1 MMKRIRTLE
10 ETISVATNLAKEIG
24 LTRVVD
30 ITGLDNIGIPV
41 YSSIRPNAK
50 LLQANSGKG
59 LTHQHAKCSALMEA
73 VEFYEA
79 ESIGKTETIIE
90 SEQKLKVDRINVH
103 SYSQLP
109 NKKNISCF
117 YSNTNIINWISFREH
132 FTNEITLCPADTT
145 YFQENSFCE
154 TNTNGLASGNNY
166 EEALLH
172 GILEVIERHCYSNII
187 ESGNIISR
195 TIPKKIKWETVPYPK
210 VQDLCERIKQSG
222 SEIYILKLK
231 SNLPIYCIWAVII
244 DRYSPQLVG
253 AFNIGLGCDT
263 SYENALIR
271 AVTEAAQSRLV
282 YIHGNRE
289 DIRHKAPFTSKDGV
303 PSNVIKYFEE
313 MPSVNSSTLHIE
325 NEIRSNEVKT
335 ILSKLKESLK
345 LKGHKKLFSHILREK
360 KNELSVVKV
369 IIPSMKCETRLL

>member
-1 MMKRIRTLE
+1 MKRIRTLE
-10 ETISVATNLAKEIG
+10 QTISVVTNLAKEIG

-41 YSSIRPNAK
+41 YASIRPNAK

-73 VEFYEA
+73 LEFHQA
-79 ESIGKTETIIE
+79 ESIQETETIIE
-90 SEQKLKVDRINVH
+90 SEQNLKADKVNIC
-103 SYSQLP
+103 SYRQLP
-109 NKKNISCF
+109 HGRNVSCF
-117 YSNTNIINWISFREH
+117 YNDTNLINWISFREH
-132 FTNEITLCPADTT
+132 FSNETTLCPADTT

-187 ESGNIISR
+187 GSGNIISR
-195 TIPKKIKWETVPYPK
+195 TIPKKIKLETIPYPK
-210 VQDLCERIKQSG
+210 VLDLCERIRQSG
-222 SEIYILKLK
+222 SEIYVLKLK
-231 SNLPIYCIWAVII
+231 SNLPVYCIWAVII

-263 SYENALIR
+263 SFENSLIR

-303 PSNVIKYFEE
+303 PLNVVKYFEE
-313 MPSVNSSTLHIE
+313 MPCISSYKLHIE
-325 NEIRSNEVKT
+325 NEIKSHEVKT
-335 ILSKLKESLK
+335 ILRQLMESLK
-345 LKGHKKLFSHILREK
+345 LKGHKKLFSHVLREK

-369 IIPSMKCETRLL
+369 IIPSMKCETRLM